1 MKALEISLL
10 SSPYTTVK
18 LKWTGLPYRSYSFL
32 CLHIVSLSKFEDL
45 IWHTVVF
52 SFIDAFFSFFGV
64 LTGQKGFQRGELRET
79 GVIAGSTN
87 FSSNKR
93 LLRHQSSKTSRVF
106 LKDVMELKHESITLS
121 SLVRRAAPPNLLNLN
136 LFFPRRWQRP
146 RSRLSPFPLPPCP
159 GYLKVPNVGGGGGN
173 FSLGIL
179 ISLANYPSNN
189 LQERCLFFPS
199 VSKTCLRLRRSLQIT
214 YSR

>member
-93 LLRHQSSKTSRVF
+93 LLRHQSSKTSRV
-106 LKDVMELKHESITLS
+106 MELKHESITLS
-121 SLVRRAAPPNLLNLN
+121 SLVRRALNPTCSILICY
-136 LFFPRRWQRP
+136 
-146 RSRLSPFPLPPCP
+146 SRE
-159 GYLKVPNVGGGGGN
+159 GGGVLAPG
-173 FSLGIL
+173 FLRSLYRRVQGIL
-179 ISLANYPSNN
+179 
-189 LQERCLFFPS
+189 
-199 VSKTCLRLRRSLQIT
+199 RSLILVT
-214 YSR
+214 E